1 MRHLG
6 SIVLSIVLAPI
17 IYLLVGV
24 GEIKFA
30 TNGATVAAGQ
40 STNWTAIGIGVGAL
54 VVAGA
59 LFATLVMA
67 RISPLGPVIAAIL
80 YIAVSAWAV
89 ESLANVVK
97 LIGSS
102 TLGVSGA
109 QEAPLSGVA
118 LFMAVPLLATI
129 FSPRRWRGKDKPAV
143 AAYVP
148 PAGTP
153 AYPTTTGYPTPTS
166 SPDAAPTYGEPAA
179 YGSPAYPTPS
189 TAAPT
194 YGSTPAYTPTPNA
207 SAPTQLTPETA
218 ADAQPVEVE
227 PTATDE
233 EQ

>member
-40 STNWTAIGIGVGAL
+40 STDWTAIGIGVGAL
-54 VVAGA
+54 IVAGA
-59 LFATLVMA
+59 LYAVLAMT

-80 YIAVSAWAV
+80 YIAASAWAV
-89 ESLANVVK
+89 ENLANLVK

-118 LFMAVPLLATI
+118 LFMAIPLLATI
-129 FSPRRWRGKDKPAV
+129 VSPRRWRGKDKPMV
-143 AAYVP
+143 GAYIP

-153 AYPTTTGYPTPTS
+153 AYPTATAYPTPTTTS
-166 SPDAAPTYGEPAA
+166 TDAAPTYGEPAA

-194 YGSTPAYTPTPNA
+194 YMPTPNA

-218 ADAQPVEVE
+218 ADAQPTEVE
-227 PTATDE
+227 PTTTDDE
-233 EQ
+233 N